1 MERNE
6 GLVLYGLVREFEDSP
21 EEADRSG
28 VGDPSSLEIVVP
40 REQPRTATVEEA
52 SASEI
57 SCMCLQLAVPKK

>member
-40 REQPRTATVEEA
+40 REQPRTATVE
-52 SASEI
+52 
-57 SCMCLQLAVPKK
+57 